1 MCEGAVNRSSSPGR
15 SARLSAL
22 LGLMMLPTSVVVA
35 QSTAQ
40 KKPPAV
46 EPKAVEALRT
56 MGAYLRSLKEFS
68 VQGEGERDEI
78 MKNGQKIQINGTV
91 AYQVRA
97 PDHLR
102 ADIRTDRKQRQFI
115 YDGKTLTV
123 YAPRMHYYATVNAP
137 GTIGAMLDTAE
148 NRYGLEFP
156 IADLFLWG
164 TTKDG
169 TSKLTYASLVG
180 PSTINGV
187 ECDQY
192 AFRQPGV
199 DWQLWV
205 QKGSSPLPIKLVI
218 TSRENAAQP
227 QYSATLKWDTQAKLS
242 DETFAFVP
250 PKDASKIM
258 IASWRGRAP

>member
-1 MCEGAVNRSSSPGR
+1 MYEGAVNWSSSPGR
-15 SARLSAL
+15 LAKVSAL
-22 LGLMMLPTSVVVA
+22 LGVMLLPTSVTIA
-35 QSTAQ
+35 QQTAA
-40 KKPPAV
+40 KPAV
-46 EPKAVEALRT
+46 EPKAVEALRG

-68 VQGEGERDEI
+68 VQGEGARDEVV
-78 MKNGQKIQINGTV
+78 KSGQKIQINGTV

-102 ADIRTDRKQRQFI
+102 AEIKTDRKQREFI

-137 GTIGAMLDTAE
+137 PTIGAMLDSAQD
-148 NRYGLEFP
+148 RYGLEFP

-164 TTKDG
+164 TNKDES
-169 TSKLTYASLVG
+169 SKLTYASLVG
-180 PSTINGV
+180 PSTINGI

-199 DWQLWV
+199 DWQLWI
-205 QKGSSPLPIKLVI
+205 QKGNAPLPIHIVI
-218 TSRENAAQP
+218 TSRDNAAQP
-227 QYSATLKWDTQAKLS
+227 QYAATLKWDTQAKVS

-258 IASWRGRAP
+258 IVSSRFR

>member
-1 MCEGAVNRSSSPGR
+1 MFEGAVNWLSSPGR
-15 SARLSAL
+15 LGKVGAL
-22 LGLMMLPTSVVVA
+22 LGLMILPMSVTVA
-35 QSTAQ
+35 QA
-40 KKPPAV
+40 KPAKPAI
-46 EPKAVEALRT
+46 EPKALETLRG

-68 VQGEGERDEI
+68 VQGEGARDEI

-97 PDHLR
+97 PDHMR
-102 ADIRTDRKQRQFI
+102 AEIKTDRKQREFI

-137 GTIGAMLDTAE
+137 PTIGAMLDSAQ

-164 TTKDG
+164 TPKDEM
-169 TSKLTYASLVG
+169 SKLTYASLVG
-180 PSTINGV
+180 PSTINGI

-205 QKGSSPLPIKLVI
+205 QKGNAPLPIKLVI

-227 QYSATLKWDTQAKLS
+227 QYVATLKWDTEAKLS
-242 DETFAFVP
+242 DATFAFVP

-258 IASWRGRAP
+258 IVSSGGR